1 MLEST
6 PCTGVDSSMSNA
18 FPLVGPSTW
27 GMSTRTTSPSS
38 FCASIKAVVAP
49 VKPAPMTEIFLL
61 RMVTSTFLLFG
72 VPCDESG
79 WISCLARV
87 TSPLPSRRKL
97 REREEAGLI
106 FRSQIFD
113 QLVPELR
120 ALHLGG
126 PFHQPGE
133 VVGDGLL
140 ADCLVHRGVDQVR
153 RLLPAQIF
161 QHQHAGQNDRT
172 RVHLVQTGIF
182 GGGAVGRFKNGVPG
196 VVVDVGSGSD
206 SDAAHLGRQGVGNVV
221 PVQVE

>member
-1 MLEST
+1 
-6 PCTGVDSSMSNA
+6 
-18 FPLVGPSTW
+18 
-27 GMSTRTTSPSS
+27 
-38 FCASIKAVVAP
+38 
-49 VKPAPMTEIFLL
+49 
-61 RMVTSTFLLFG
+61 
-72 VPCDESG
+72 
-79 WISCLARV
+79 
-87 TSPLPSRRKL
+87 
-97 REREEAGLI
+97 
-106 FRSQIFD
+106 
-113 QLVPELR
+113 
-120 ALHLGG
+120 
-126 PFHQPGE
+126 GE

-221 PVQVE
+221 PVQVEGGDHVVLGGAGEDLLQEGVGDHILDDDLAGLFRLGLGAVGRFLALLFGDPVVLSPGEHLVAELPLGQLIAPFLEGAFGNLHDVPLVDQADALPAVIQG